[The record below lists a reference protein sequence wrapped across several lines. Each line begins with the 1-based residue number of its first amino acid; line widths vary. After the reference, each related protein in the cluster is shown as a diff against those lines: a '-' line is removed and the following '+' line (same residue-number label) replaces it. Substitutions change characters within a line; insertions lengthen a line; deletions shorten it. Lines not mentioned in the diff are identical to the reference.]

1 MVVVFFVSWQG
12 INWIIIAII
21 ILLQTI
27 KWLCLSTTMWGVGQI
42 VWNVSS
48 GWKLQIEK
56 VFFSTSIFI
65 VMIFIATNYKQR
77 ASGG

>member
-1 MVVVFFVSWQG
+1 
-12 INWIIIAII
+12 
-21 ILLQTI
+21 
-27 KWLCLSTTMWGVGQI
+27 MWGVGQI